1 MFFGLEALGTF
12 LEIWSLFSLEME
24 SKLRFSTYYF
34 IVRKKITVIKTPWAS
49 RPTLHRSPSQAFILS
64 ILLPQPRS
72 HRNWRQ
78 VLKLNWNLARGML
91 NRGNTRYKEI
101 MEIIVKEARKT
112 SEVNPWVWQSHTWE
126 HNSTYPL
133 GCVEQ
138 SPCSGRA
145 EAEEESWRR
154 RRVNSEREPS
164 TAKSYRPFLLW
175 LK

>member
-12 LEIWSLFSLEME
+12 LEMWSLFSLEME

-34 IVRKKITVIKTPWAS
+34 IVRKKITVIKTPWGS
-49 RPTLHRSPSQAFILS
+49 CPTLHRSPSQASILS
-64 ILLPQPRS
+64 ILLPRPRS

-91 NRGNTRYKEI
+91 NWGNTCYKENGNHCQRSQKNKWSPS
-101 MEIIVKEARKT
+101 MGVAK
-112 SEVNPWVWQSHTWE
+112 WE

-133 GCVEQ
+133 GYVEQ

-145 EAEEESWRR
+145 EAEEESWSRI
-154 RRVNSEREPS
+154 RVNSEREPS
-164 TAKSYRPFLLW
+164 MAKSYRPFLLW